1 MTAHSCIALVDTLVP
16 NAVPETLKR
25 RWLSE
30 LEGHIL
36 VNIRNHDPEALNITG
51 EADEDIPLS
60 LPFPF
65 DRVYWMYLA
74 AMVDFF
80 NGDTSRYE
88 ETATLAD
95 NALEDYAKWCKRE
108 RRY

>member
-1 MTAHSCIALVDTLVP
+1 MTTHSCIALVDTLVP
-16 NAVPETLKR
+16 NAVPESLKR

-51 EADEDIPLS
+51 EAGEEISLS

>member
-1 MTAHSCIALVDTLVP
+1 MTADHCLELVDTLVP
-16 NAVPETLKR
+16 NAVPTALKR
-25 RWLSE
+25 RWLAE

-36 VNIRNHDPEALNITG
+36 VGIQKYDPEALTLSGEEGETIT
-51 EADEDIPLS
+51 LS

-65 DRVYWMYLA
+65 DRVYWMYVA

-80 NGDTSRYE
+80 NGDISRYE

-108 RRY
+108 RRC